1 MLLVLAATEIELT
14 AFTSSVLK
22 NDDRVMAAVCGVGPV
37 EAAVRAMKLLGDHAA
52 KIRHVV
58 NFGIGGAY
66 LPEAASQALELL
78 HVCLAESEVLGDH
91 GVCFAGRVESFAD
104 SEMTNK
110 TKFMLDK
117 NLLYAARQEL
127 LDRAIDFSSGTF
139 VTVNGASGTAERGIF
154 LKNKFNGI
162 CENMEGAAIAR
173 CCEMYSLPMLE
184 VRVISNMVEDR
195 PGAPWRLEEAC
206 SRAGSIAALLVD
218 RLKERL

>member
-1 MLLVLAATEIELT
+1 MLLVLAATEIEMM
-14 AFTSSVLK
+14 AFTSSVPQ
-22 NDDRVMAAVCGVGPV
+22 NDDRVMATVCGVGPV
-37 EAAVRAMKLLGDHAA
+37 EAAVRTMKVLGDHAD

-66 LPEAASQALELL
+66 LPEAASPGIELL

-91 GVCFAGRVESFAD
+91 GVCYGGRVEAFAD
-104 SEMTNK
+104 KEMTDK
-110 TKFMLDK
+110 TRFRLDK
-117 NLLYAARQEL
+117 NLFNAARQDL
-127 LDRAIDFSSGTF
+127 VDRSIDFSSGTF
-139 VTVNGASGTAERGIF
+139 VTVNGASGTAERGTF

-173 CCEMYSLPMLE
+173 CCEMYALSMLE

-206 SRAGSIAALLVD
+206 SRAGYIAALLVD
-218 RLKERL
+218 RLKEQL